1 MILDLSAEYDV
12 VPGVTLIG
20 IVENLTDEVYNVSF
34 DPAGARPGKP
44 RTVLGGAKLSF

>member
-1 MILDLSAEYDV
+1 MS
-12 VPGVTLIG
+12 LIG

-44 RTVLGGAKLSF
+44 RTILGGVRFTF